1 VILLSA
7 LKQLAVVALEDLDQ
21 VVHRVRYNKG
31 CQARILP
38 LQAQEAYQSVQA
50 VAVLDGVDRGTR
62 RRARRQ
68 IMEGRA
74 LVELLVAEIQ
84 ILTEMLALVVIKVVT
99 LALQVCLVRPE
110 QP

>member
-21 VVHRVRYNKG
+21 VVHRRSYNKG
-31 CQARILP
+31 YQARILP

-50 VAVLDGVDRGTR
+50 VAVLDGVDRGTVR
-62 RRARRQ
+62 MARRQ